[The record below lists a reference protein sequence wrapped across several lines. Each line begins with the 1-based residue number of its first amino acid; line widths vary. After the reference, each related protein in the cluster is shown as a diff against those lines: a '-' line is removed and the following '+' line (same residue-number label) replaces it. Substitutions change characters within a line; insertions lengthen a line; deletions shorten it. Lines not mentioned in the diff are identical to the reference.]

1 MKQVLLS
8 IEDDAYEKVMGMLSL
23 CPSVKVESVDDYIVT
38 EEKEISVPRL
48 HSTRSLKTM

>member
-23 CPSVKVESVDDYIVT
+23 CPSLCQDCIQHA
-38 EEKEISVPRL
+38 P
-48 HSTRSLKTM
+48 